1 MTPIEPINPAATL
14 LLSPTDAAAAPP
26 RTPFMVGA
34 MRLIGF
40 CLVVLTA
47 LAAGF
52 TLYAAREFLIPI
64 AVAFLLAVLLS
75 PIARVLEKRMSA
87 TLSAGIITIGLIGLL
102 AGLITLLLPEL
113 AVLSEQLPRSVHVL
127 EEKIAGVRSALAG
140 IERASEEIQN
150 ATQQVG
156 VASENDPVVVQQATP
171 LSIALTSIA
180 QFAAQVAASLLM
192 TFFLLAQRRRMKTIV
207 IAMASAH
214 STRKRLIEMFNDIK
228 SRISTYLLAI
238 TLTSFGV
245 GAACAVALY
254 LIGFPNP
261 WMWGVAIAFA
271 NFVPY
276 AGPAAVQVLA
286 LVVGALTYPTF
297 WEAVTPA
304 LIIWT
309 LNFVEGQLVTPHF
322 VARRVVLNPLSV
334 FVAIVFGGWIWGVV
348 GAIVAVP
355 GLIIGASIIQHWWA
369 PCSTENRRPIMPA
382 PPWRAWRFEAQMP
395 SMRRA
400 GSVVRARDIEQV

>member
-1 MTPIEPINPAATL
+1 MTPIDPINPAATL
-14 LLSPTDAAAAPP
+14 LLSPAESAAPA

-34 MRLIGF
+34 MRLVGF
-40 CLVVLTA
+40 CLVVLTS

-64 AVAFLLAVLLS
+64 AVAFLLAVVLS
-75 PIARVLEKRMSA
+75 PIARQLEKRVSP
-87 TLSAGIITIGLIGLL
+87 TISAGIISFGLIVLL
-102 AGLITLLLPEL
+102 AGLVALILPEL
-113 AVLSEQLPRSVHVL
+113 AVLSDELPRKMGLL
-127 EEKIAGVRSALAG
+127 EERIAGVRDALSG
-140 IERASEEIQN
+140 IERASQEIQN

-156 VASENDPVVVQQATP
+156 VAPESEPVVVQQASP

-180 QFAAQVAASLLM
+180 QFAAQVAAALLM
-192 TFFLLAQRRRMKTIV
+192 TFFLLAQRRRMKAIV

-214 STRKRLIEMFNDIK
+214 STRKRLIAMFNDIK

-245 GAACAVALY
+245 GAACSVALY

-261 WMWGVAIAFA
+261 WMWGLAIAFA

-286 LVVGALTYPTF
+286 LVVGALTYPSF

-309 LNFVEGQLVTPHF
+309 LNFIEGQLVTPHF

-355 GLIIGASIIQHWWA
+355 GLIVGASIIQHWWA

-382 PPWRAWRFEAQMP
+382 PPWRAWRFETQFP
-395 SMRRA
+395 GVRRA
-400 GSVVRARDIEQV
+400 GSVVRARDIEHI